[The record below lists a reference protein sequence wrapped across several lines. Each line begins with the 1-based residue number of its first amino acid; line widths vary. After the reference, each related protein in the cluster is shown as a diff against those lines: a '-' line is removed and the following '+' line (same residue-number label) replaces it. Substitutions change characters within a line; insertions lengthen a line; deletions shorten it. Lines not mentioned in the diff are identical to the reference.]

1 MDTFSKKERSAIMR
15 AVKSDHNLSTELN
28 LINLFHKYKIREWR
42 RHQNIFGKPD
52 FYFPKLKIALFA
64 DGCFWHG
71 CRCKKLKPVTNKK
84 YWSNKIKN
92 NIKRDKMVNS
102 ELNRKGYVVIRIKE
116 CSIKKGVLP
125 RKLLVFFN
133 SSHI

>member
-1 MDTFSKKERSAIMR
+1 MR
-15 AVKSDHNLSTELN
+15 AVKSNSNLSTELN
-28 LINLFHKYKIREWR
+28 LINLFRKYKIKGWR
-42 RHQNIFGKPD
+42 RRQKIYGKPD

-71 CRCKKLKPVTNKK
+71 CRCKKLKPATNKK
-84 YWSNKIKN
+84 YWSNKIKR

-102 ELNRKGYVVIRIKE
+102 ELKKDGYTVIRIKE

-125 RKLLVFFN
+125 HKLLVFFN
-133 SSHI
+133 N